1 MASRYSAYRHGS
13 DTVPPDVVDRILV
26 GACAAVWLVLIGV
39 SVAAAV
45 ALADLGQG
53 FHKMAR
59 NSHTTWVLYV
69 VIVVSA
75 LIIAGAIPVLLRAR
89 RSAQAEPPARL
100 VGASA
105 RVGGTPPE
113 GGTPTPEGGTPTPE
127 GGTPTPEGGTPTRL
141 RGTAEQP
148 VRTGHATARTVAE
161 RARPARVRAS
171 AAAAESSGTTV
182 DRIWLRGT
190 VALTGTMG
198 VALIAVAA
206 ATYLMAVGH
215 DGASWFAYGLAGI
228 VTAAMPAMEWLH
240 VRQLR
245 QVVAAH

>member
-13 DTVPPDVVDRILV
+13 DTVPPDVIDRILV
-26 GACAAVWLVLIGV
+26 GACAAIWLVLIGV

-69 VIVVSA
+69 VIIVSA
-75 LIIAGAIPVLLRAR
+75 LIIAGAIPVLVRAR
-89 RSAQAEPPARL
+89 RTAQVEPPARL

-105 RVGGTPPE
+105 RV
-113 GGTPTPEGGTPTPE
+113 
-127 GGTPTPEGGTPTRL
+127 
-141 RGTAEQP
+141 TASQP
-148 VRTGHATARTVAE
+148 VGTGHAAARTAAE
-161 RARPARVRAS
+161 RARSPRIPAVTP
-171 AAAAESSGTTV
+171 ESSDATT

-228 VTAAMPAMEWLH
+228 VTAGMPAIEWLH

-245 QVVAAH
+245 QAVAAN